1 MQIFVTDKG
10 LVSKIYTQLMTFNSI
25 KTNNPL
31 KKYTGDLNRHFS
43 NEDIQM
49 ANNHM
54 KRCSKLLIIRN
65 ANQIYNEISPYTSQ
79 KGYHQRIHKQ

>member
-54 KRCSKLLIIRN
+54 KRCSKLLIIREL
-65 ANQIYNEISPYTSQ
+65 QIKTITIIKKN
-79 KGYHQRIHKQ
+79 HKQ

>member
-31 KKYTGDLNRHFS
+31 KKYTGDLNRHFFK
-43 NEDIQM
+43 EDIQGD
-49 ANNHM
+49 NRHM
-54 KRCSKLLIIRN
+54 KRCSVLLIIREDKSRHTDQN
-65 ANQIYNEISPYTSQ
+65 GHHQ
-79 KGYHQRIHKQ
+79 KVDK

>member
-49 ANNHM
+49 AKNPMDRGAWQATVHSVT
-54 KRCSKLLIIRN
+54 KSR
-65 ANQIYNEISPYTSQ
+65 T
-79 KGYHQRIHKQ
+79 